1 MMATDASF
9 IAPTSSSK
17 LILLLPTPNN
27 AELPKANLSRDGKS
41 ATDQGKKKFTK
52 SLNQNVI
59 IIIIEKSG
67 F

>member
-41 ATDQGKKKFTK
+41 ATDQGKKN
-52 SLNQNVI
+52 SQNH
-59 IIIIEKSG
+59 STRML
-67 F
+67 